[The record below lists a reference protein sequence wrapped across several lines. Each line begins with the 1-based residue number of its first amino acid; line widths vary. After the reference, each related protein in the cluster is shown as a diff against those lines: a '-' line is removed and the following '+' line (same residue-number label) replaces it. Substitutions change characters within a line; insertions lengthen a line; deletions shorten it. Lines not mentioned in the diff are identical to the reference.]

1 MIKSVANHIR
11 NLIIFKLIYRWVRY
25 GKNMHCQHNA
35 KFSPGR
41 KIIFGD
47 NVGIGYYCFF
57 QCDITV
63 GNNVLIGSSSVFI
76 NSDDH
81 VYDEIGKLMWESG
94 RGDKYNI
101 QIEDDAWIGHGAI
114 ILTPTKIG
122 RGAIVAAGSLVLKD
136 VPAYSIV
143 GGVPAKVLKY
153 RFTPAQVYEHETILI
168 NRGYLKE
175 KERTIL
181 N

>member
-1 MIKSVANHIR
+1 MIKIVANYIR
-11 NLIIFKLIYRWVRY
+11 NFIIFKLVYRWVRY
-25 GKNMHCQHNA
+25 GKNMHCQQNV

-63 GNNVLIGSSSVFI
+63 GNNVLIGSNSVFI

-81 VYDEIGKLMWESG
+81 IYDNVGKLMSESG

-101 QIEDDAWIGHGAI
+101 EIEDDVWIGHGAI
-114 ILTPTKIG
+114 ILTPSKIG

-136 VPAYSIV
+136 IPAYSIV
-143 GGVPAKVLKY
+143 GGVPAKILKY
-153 RFTPAQVYEHETILI
+153 RFTPEQVFEHETILI
-168 NRGYLKE
+168 NRGLLKG
-175 KERTIL
+175 KERTRF

>member
-1 MIKSVANHIR
+1 
-11 NLIIFKLIYRWVRY
+11 
-25 GKNMHCQHNA
+25 MHCQQNV

-41 KIIFGD
+41 KIVFGD

-57 QCDITV
+57 QCDISV
-63 GNNVLIGSSSVFI
+63 GNNVLIGSNSVFI

-81 VYDEIGKLMWESG
+81 IYDKIGKLMSESG

-101 QIEDDAWIGHGAI
+101 EIEDDVWIGHGAI
-114 ILTPTKIG
+114 ILTPSKIG

-136 VPAYSIV
+136 IPAYSIV
-143 GGVPAKVLKY
+143 GGVPAKILKQ
-153 RFTPAQVYEHETILI
+153 RFTPAQVFEHETILI
-168 NRGYLKE
+168 NRGLLKS
-175 KERTIL
+175 KERTIF